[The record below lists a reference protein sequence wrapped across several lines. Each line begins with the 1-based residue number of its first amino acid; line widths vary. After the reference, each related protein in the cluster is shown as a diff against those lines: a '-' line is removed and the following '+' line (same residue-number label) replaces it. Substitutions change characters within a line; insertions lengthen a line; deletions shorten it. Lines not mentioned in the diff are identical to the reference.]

1 MTPPQPL
8 YIGNMVCDRCLT
20 AVESTLRELG
30 WTVTEVALG
39 RVLAHPP
46 PGGGDDDARQ
56 LSELDA
62 RLRRLGFELHDAKAG
77 TIDRIKGLII
87 QYVYNDAAD
96 PNLTLSELLSGQLHR
111 EYSHLSRQFSA
122 AEGRTVEDFYRAH
135 RMELAKRLLS
145 SGAMPPSTRWPSDC
159 ITPARRTFR
168 ACSAKLHGPDA
179 HGFPETRPL
188 PARIDRAGITKVN
201 ISLD

>member
-145 SGAMPPSTRWPSDC
+145 RGDAPVYEVAQRLHYASASHFSGVFRKATGL
-159 ITPARRTFR
+159 TPTAFQKQGHYR
-168 ACSAKLHGPDA
+168 
-179 HGFPETRPL
+179 PELIER
-188 PARIDRAGITKVN
+188 V
-201 ISLD
+201 